1 MYFKM
6 KNKMKKQKCIHCS
19 EGIAIDGGNMC
30 EECKE
35 EDSSDK
41 ERTYIG

>member
-1 MYFKM
+1 MI
-6 KNKMKKQKCIHCS
+6 KQKCIHCG
-19 EGIAIDGGNMC
+19 EKIEKGTIC

-35 EDSSDK
+35 EDSLDK